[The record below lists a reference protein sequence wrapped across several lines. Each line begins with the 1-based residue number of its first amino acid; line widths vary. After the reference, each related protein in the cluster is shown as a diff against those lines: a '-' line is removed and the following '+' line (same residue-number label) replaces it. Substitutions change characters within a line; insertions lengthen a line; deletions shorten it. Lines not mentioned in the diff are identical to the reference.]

1 MSISYTTKQPPNP
14 PSQAAM
20 NPGYP
25 KQGRPSAAGPVPLDS
40 DLSKIS
46 DDAVDSSGCYVVF
59 TSLEARRNVTGTTM
73 SGWYPLIIQHSF

>member
-1 MSISYTTKQPPNP
+1 
-14 PSQAAM
+14 M

-25 KQGRPSAAGPVPLDS
+25 KQGRPDVGPVPLDA

-59 TSLEARRNVTGTTM
+59 TSLEARRNVTGD
-73 SGWYPLIIQHSF
+73 GWRMDGGWRVGKQRVFW